1 MQILDGTGK
10 GYRAKVTNC
19 GKLEVCSVVETNES
33 YLSGNFGRA
42 FSIST
47 LVQTLNSTNE
57 HYVMW
62 MKNQSQNYDMRIW
75 VANFAWN
82 GGSTNH
88 NRVMKWSWYVGSGE
102 PTANHT
108 AAISGNLNLSSNND
122 SEVTTY
128 KWDGVGDGMTMG
140 SAGIKTTEELFS
152 QGHSI
157 IEARGIPV
165 IGYNDVIAF
174 SITGEEVGDFV
185 ITVRYFMTDR
195 IGV

>member
-1 MQILDGTGK
+1 MQILDGSGK
-10 GYRAKVTNC
+10 GYRAFVNDY
-19 GKLEVCSVVETNES
+19 GKLEVCATVETNES
-33 YLSGNFGRA
+33 YISSVFGRA
-42 FSIST
+42 FSVST
-47 LVQTLNSTNE
+47 LVHTLNSTNE

-62 MKNQSQNYDMRIW
+62 LQNQSQQYDMRIW

-88 NRVMKWSWYVGSGE
+88 NRVMKWNWYVGSGE

-108 AAISGNLNLSSNND
+108 TAISGNLNLKSNND
-122 SEVTTY
+122 SEVSVY

-140 SAGIKTTEELFS
+140 SSGVLTTQELFS

-165 IGYNDVIAF
+165 IGYNDISAF
-174 SITGEEVGDFV
+174 SITGEEIGDFV
-185 ITVRYFMTDR
+185 ITLRYYMAER
-195 IGV
+195 VGV